1 MSEGQQSY
9 NHNYD
14 LSYYFTRWAKI
25 RKKVQSREA
34 TSRLASRDKIKV
46 IEFFFNIKSGSE
58 GGTYVR

>member
-1 MSEGQQSY
+1 MFTFQNQRRRFNVYEGQQSY

-34 TSRLASRDKIKV
+34 TSRLASRAKIKV
-46 IEFFFNIKSGSE
+46 IDFF
-58 GGTYVR
+58 